1 MQAMS
6 ERTIK
11 SKIEAVY
18 DVVQG
23 EKMSDAKCMHLMNY
37 IVPVARYFDHL
48 CSGVPK
54 KEAGELVAQG
64 CFFHAKTIRQLSN
77 DFIATEVS
85 RRKTVITK
93 DAAGTT
99 TKRITT
105 TKVTKRR
112 FKFPPFEMGCRR
124 SQQSIMQD
132 EKLRARATVWL
143 RLNSRKKKGKPNMKA
158 SDFQEYL
165 QNTLL
170 KDTGNCCA

>member
-1 MQAMS
+1 MKAMS

-11 SKIEAVY
+11 SKIESVY

-64 CFFHAKTIRQLSN
+64 CFFHANTIRQLSN

-105 TKVTKRR
+105 TKVTKRILTGGTSHHVNQPKR
-112 FKFPPFEMGCRR
+112 NRGKQFP
-124 SQQSIMQD
+124 IILL
-132 EKLRARATVWL
+132 EKEWKLENYSLTK
-143 RLNSRKKKGKPNMKA
+143 NS
-158 SDFQEYL
+158 
-165 QNTLL
+165 
-170 KDTGNCCA
+170 